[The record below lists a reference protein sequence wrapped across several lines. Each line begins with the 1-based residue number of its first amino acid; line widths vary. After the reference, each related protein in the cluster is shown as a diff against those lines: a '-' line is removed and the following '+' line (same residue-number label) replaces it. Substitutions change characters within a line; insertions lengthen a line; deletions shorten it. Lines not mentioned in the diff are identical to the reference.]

1 MNGLILES
9 SLRFKINLSISLE
22 GGIPQG
28 AYILG
33 QLLGIFLVNLRLTND
48 GESIEDNGEELDDFD
63 GWEFKV
69 AESVTPTGDD

>member
-1 MNGLILES
+1 MSDANGFHSE
-9 SLRFKINLSISLE
+9 
-22 GGIPQG
+22 
-28 AYILG
+28 
-33 QLLGIFLVNLRLTND
+33 LTND